1 MATHAIVSRENWLE
15 ARRDLLAAEKDL
27 THRSDQV
34 AELRRKLPL
43 VRVEKPYV

>member
-1 MATHAIVSRENWLE
+1 MTMHAIVSREKWLE

-34 AELRRKLPL
+34 AELRRKLGARREAL
-43 VRVEKPYV
+43 CL